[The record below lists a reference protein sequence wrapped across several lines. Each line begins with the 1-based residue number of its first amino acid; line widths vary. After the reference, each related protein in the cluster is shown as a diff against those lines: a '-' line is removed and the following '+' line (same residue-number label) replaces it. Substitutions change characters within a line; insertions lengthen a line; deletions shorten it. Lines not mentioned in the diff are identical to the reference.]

1 MDFLGAMSDFLTR
14 QGGSLGSASNFGSGN
29 IPLIAADGVTNPLY
43 RVWIQ
48 KKVNGQHLT
57 VSTPMPE
64 SWSIQLA
71 IPWAQQFASLMQSV
85 AGKVIGS
92 DTAQAVVDMAA
103 ASGRQVQNKVLSAQ
117 IWGGTANIDVQVPF
131 VFKAEN
137 DPQTEVIDPI
147 SNLMLMALPSVSN
160 AGMLKAPY
168 APMVSNMAQKASDIS
183 DQYVTANTSEGEC
196 SIRFGNY
203 FKLDNCV
210 ITQISQS
217 YDTMFDPSGK
227 PLSCKIDLSVTS
239 TYIITRDDMPG
250 ILKGTMGDSMQI
262 KDRPAAVQINSGGV
276 AGPNANPSQP

>member
-1 MDFLGAMSDFLTR
+1 MLIIIVEQGRGVSMDFLGAMSDFLTR

-103 ASGRQVQNKVLSAQ
+103 ASGRQVQNCRMSARNKRDGCACENIRASGSRSELERLQ
-117 IWGGTANIDVQVPF
+117 SAFNTRRCRSGTCRRGREHF
-131 VFKAEN
+131 R
-137 DPQTEVIDPI
+137 
-147 SNLMLMALPSVSN
+147 MAR
-160 AGMLKAPY
+160 
-168 APMVSNMAQKASDIS
+168 D
-183 DQYVTANTSEGEC
+183 EC
-196 SIRFGNY
+196 E
-203 FKLDNCV
+203 
-210 ITQISQS
+210 
-217 YDTMFDPSGK
+217 
-227 PLSCKIDLSVTS
+227 
-239 TYIITRDDMPG
+239 G
-250 ILKGTMGDSMQI
+250 ILL
-262 KDRPAAVQINSGGV
+262 VH
-276 AGPNANPSQP
+276 